1 MMHNKSIYKKLCT
14 ATISLGLLFS
24 IGQFA
29 YAHDPNL
36 KVVETFVGSN
46 PTIENL
52 TLLRTLYKMDIQ
64 QHHINGENDEANEA
78 EQKLKKTQAQ
88 INSILDPA
96 KHDEC
101 KIEAYIYDAEES
113 AKQLASYIKNSKLTD
128 RTVEQYETLAQRW
141 DAVAE
146 LAQFHTKYSKKAIEY
161 QIKAAKARASKIDVM
176 ELPDRTAEQY
186 EDLAQCWDAV
196 VESAQSRPAYSD
208 RLLGYQIE
216 AARARSV
223 QAQIMVGNNKTPKN
237 YETLAKCFDELSK
250 LYNSDEEYAVAIT
263 YKSLAIGA
271 ISSIADLTED
281 FNEKCNT
288 YEKAIKYYNEAVA
301 FAETSGWADYSIVNF
316 KTEAAWSRIDLA
328 KTILERE
335 STLKNY
341 NNWVRCYEELV
352 QLLDK
357 NIDDFNRIDAAEA
370 RVHAAIAKAEQA
382 NFIVEQHETVDNYD
396 ALIQRWNEVV
406 ENFEALS
413 TIWTKERRSPE
424 PKENIQGLTNAKSNI
439 ELAKEKRTK
448 LIAGEYNIQNRSLCA
463 VSIPRQKIDY
473 SEMQFLM

>member
-113 AKQLASYIKNSKLTD
+113 AKQLASYIKNSKLT
-128 RTVEQYETLAQRW
+128 
-141 DAVAE
+141 
-146 LAQFHTKYSKKAIEY
+146 
-161 QIKAAKARASKIDVM
+161 
-176 ELPDRTAEQY
+176 DRTAEQY